1 MSTKEKIRIAH
12 EEEQASESD
21 HVFRDLMQK
30 GMSSFENDR
39 FDEAEALFNQAANR
53 RPVNVYPPVLID
65 DVKLAKMNF
74 VEEEPELPVEKLEE
88 YTSIEPELTAEQ
100 RVEAMYQQELQKV
113 GLGLP
118 PKPKEDVTSRPD
130 EEKEVNRDGEGIRIH
145 DEEEPVKKEEAPV
158 EEVKTR
164 TKQIDSQQA
173 REVMEDR
180 FNPTPEKSVEDVR
193 AGLAN
198 TYPVGLTEESFMEG
212 TRTIT
217 KRVVVKG
224 GSGDEYRRVRHA
236 WGGVFYFKNGTS
248 ITERVWKEETE

>member
-1 MSTKEKIRIAH
+1 MTIRTPILLLSIFLVQSSFGQLDFSGMSTKEKIRIAH

-30 GMSSFENDR
+30 GMSSFENYR

-118 PKPKEDVTSRPD
+118 PSQKRMSLVDLMKR
-130 EEKEVNRDGEGIRIH
+130 
-145 DEEEPVKKEEAPV
+145 KK
-158 EEVKTR
+158 
-164 TKQIDSQQA
+164 
-173 REVMEDR
+173 
-180 FNPTPEKSVEDVR
+180 
-193 AGLAN
+193 
-198 TYPVGLTEESFMEG
+198 
-212 TRTIT
+212 
-217 KRVVVKG
+217 
-224 GSGDEYRRVRHA
+224 
-236 WGGVFYFKNGTS
+236 
-248 ITERVWKEETE
+248 